1 MGCLDLYL
9 GSLNLSL
16 GFYRDQG
23 SPSGG
28 GGGGGVPD
36 FMFAQCG
43 APGMGAK

>member
-28 GGGGGVPD
+28 GGGGCP
-36 FMFAQCG
+36 
-43 APGMGAK
+43 